1 MTIKIDEMIAISII
15 ETVMIGKLENDRQTK
30 QKKQNGKVRKIMSIV
45 AMWPPALAQ
54 SLQKLSKTNQFEL
67 SFGLS

>member
-45 AMWPPALAQ
+45 AMW
-54 SLQKLSKTNQFEL
+54 
-67 SFGLS
+67 